1 MSRRAQL
8 DPLPHL
14 AAVSAAIRTSGQP
27 EATFRALDAAVAAT
41 LGHKL
46 FTCLL
51 HHPAVHESERRYTN
65 QPEAYP
71 VGGRKPVPAS
81 PWARRLFEERQPY
94 IGYTADDIREVFFDH
109 ALIVSLGCASVLNL
123 PVVHDG
129 RTLGVLN
136 LLHEARWYGEDDV
149 PLGQV
154 FAALAVPAFRLLSG

>member
-1 MSRRAQL
+1 MSRRAQV

-14 AAVSAAIRTSGQP
+14 AAVSAAIRSSGQP

-81 PWARRLFEERQPY
+81 QWARRLFEERQPH

-109 ALIVSLGCASVLNL
+109 ALIASLGCASVLNL

-136 LLHEARWYGEDDV
+136 LLHEASWYGEDDV